1 VIPFRFP
8 FDSLRFPCRLQPFA
22 PLKLLAVDPVLP
34 AWLPEVRI
42 SNLRIG
48 TAVAQI
54 RFYREGKDSQ
64 FEVMDLEGDL
74 KVVRQQPVGS
84 LTAGMWDRL
93 SALVKGMMAA

>member
-1 VIPFRFP
+1 MQCI
-8 FDSLRFPCRLQPFA
+8 LGLQPFA

-34 AWLPEVRI
+34 AWLPEVTI

-64 FEVMDLEGDL
+64 FEVLNLEGDL
-74 KVVRQQPVGS
+74 KVIRQQPVGS

-93 SALVKGMMAA
+93 SALAKGMMAA